1 MGRLLFVGLVLGT
14 WTINIA
20 NCGLL
25 TEPTQRHSV
34 GYNDQPPAPTQSIE
48 ALELGLA
55 ERQPTKFIEYTFTM
69 TMAGDSTCGFLSG
82 SPGNAIT
89 CENRLP
95 CFWEQEYMAAIFCGT
110 NTNAEFHTTCVE
122 RETAL
127 NPELCNDPQGSSMTS
142 NSSVTIPATSITTTT
157 SPPKSKDDRSPNIA
171 AIVGATIAGFG
182 VLALLALGTFW
193 LLRRFK
199 TRMPPPVC
207 TELPG

>member
-127 NPELCNDPQGSSMTS
+127 NPELCNDVCQG
-142 NSSVTIPATSITTTT
+142 
-157 SPPKSKDDRSPNIA
+157 NI
-171 AIVGATIAGFG
+171 
-182 VLALLALGTFW
+182 LNLHW
-193 LLRRFK
+193 
-199 TRMPPPVC
+199 
-207 TELPG
+207 